1 MRTEALTIGET
12 IDEIRRALQD
22 YIEAT
27 YHISHPALVEQR
39 KKLLD
44 EPGAIFQAPFLESTP
59 RYKTGKRYSDLSI
72 PDAAKELLQVMATPS
87 SDREPL
93 IYDPPY
99 SHQAAAIEATVSDR
113 KNLVLT
119 TGTGSGKT
127 ESFLLPILSKLAIE
141 AATKP
146 ESFAKP
152 AVRAVLLYPM
162 NALVND
168 QLGRLRL
175 IFGDKGVAGR
185 FSSWSGRPARFARYT
200 SRTPYPGVRT
210 AQKDQ
215 QRLRSFGD
223 FYVGLTD
230 RAADPDDPDR
240 AAAAELVESLQSRG
254 KWPAKPD
261 MKYWFGQSG
270 QRWQDREGNFQRA
283 VMRAADTE
291 LVTRH
296 EVLEHPPDV
305 LVTNY
310 SMLEYMLMRPLERP
324 IFDRTRSW
332 LAENED
338 ERLLLVVDEAHLYR
352 GAAGSEVGLLLRRL
366 RDRLGIPADR
376 LQIICTSASFNN
388 QASAAEFAA
397 ELTGTDLRN
406 FLTITGDLALRGG
419 ASSASEEDAAVLA
432 GTSLANYYEAHSDSE
447 RLEAVRDLLS
457 YRGVDASSDS
467 SAAVFDALH
476 EFPPMSHLVNTTMQ
490 KAMPLDE
497 LAAEVFPGVGRAL
510 ADRALTS
517 LVALGSTAR
526 QRPGAPGLLPC
537 RVHGFFRGLPGIWA
551 CVDDGCIA
559 RGDLPPG
566 PVGRVWSQP
575 RDRCSCGSRVFELFT
590 CRNCGA
596 AYARAYTDNV
606 ESPTYLWSE
615 PGGSF
620 ETAGG
625 HVSELHALDLL
636 LEAPTS
642 AHIEPADLDLVTG
655 RLNPDRLGNRIRQ
668 VFMRAER
675 MLPPSTDDESASLAD
690 ASLGEFR
697 PCGVCGQTAAFGR
710 TSVQDH
716 QTKGDQPFQA
726 LIARQLQVQPPGSQP
741 ATRFAPLQGRKIL
754 IFSDSRQTA
763 ARLAPNL
770 QDYSMRDALR
780 PLVLAGWTELA
791 KVPRLADRLSL
802 DDLYLAVLL
811 ASEQMG
817 VRLRPKLKGTE
828 SLHVSSAV
836 ARALSDGVLADPMDA
851 LDLVMD
857 VRAENPPEALLR
869 AINETLRSKYF
880 GMPSLALA
888 TVRER
893 GKFTADIEGL
903 RDLPGVTSPAEKVS
917 LARMWVSYWSGY
929 GYWFRSMSPSFWN
942 TSQGVRPHSGNFTAL
957 DRWFGD
963 REAVKQFKKWWLPEL
978 LEMFT
983 ENVAQK
989 SYRMLA
995 QHLALDVG
1003 GEWGYCQAC
1012 RSTQRPHPGPA
1023 KCMVC
1028 GRPDTVTP
1036 IDPDE
1041 DLVFAA
1047 RKGYYRASSVR
1058 ALGPEHEAPLALI
1071 AAEHT
1076 AQLNAAQV
1084 DEVFSRA
1091 EQYELLFQDV
1101 DIGLP
1106 APGEQARTA
1115 IDVLSSTTTMEV
1127 GIDIGALSGVALRN
1141 MPPARSSYQQRAGR
1155 AGRRGNA
1162 VATVV
1167 AFGSADSHDEQ
1178 YFREPESMIRGQV
1191 EDPTLTLD
1199 NAAIA
1204 RRHVTAYLFQRYHEA
1219 RLPHV
1224 DPENQTQLFE
1234 VLGTVR
1240 GFLDDEST
1248 LSRKDFEE
1256 WLRNNEKEL
1265 QEAVSGWLPDAI
1277 AQGDRDDL
1285 LTQLVA
1291 ETLRVVDA
1299 AMPTTQGTG
1308 TDDESDAD
1316 SELGSASA
1324 GEASDEPAEPFI
1336 EAPAEVGEES
1346 STAVRSATN
1355 LLDRL
1360 LYKGVLPRYAFPTD
1374 VVSFHVFDRNRST
1387 RFRPAFEY
1395 APSQGLSAALTQYAP
1410 GKEVWI
1416 DGKLWSSGALY
1427 SPMRSDRFEAWQ
1439 DRRLYFE
1446 CSVCRY
1452 AATTGLRDAD
1462 RGEKRDCPACGSEG
1476 SFGAAK
1482 NWMRPPGF
1490 AHPQAQEEGTSPE
1503 DQPARSYATRAKLV
1517 AEGPADPNRWQAVTP
1532 RLRRYFHRT
1541 HLLVTNS
1548 GPRREGYTYCTR
1560 CGVIGPTAQPSSR
1573 LAGAHPKPYP
1583 DDREPTCSGSAA
1595 TSGLVLGTDFISDV
1609 LLVGLQA
1616 SSPVTLQPGYLAT
1629 DVALRTLAE
1638 SITIAASRVL
1648 EIEKDELQAEYR
1660 PALTP
1665 DGHAGL
1671 EAEIYVYDTLAGG
1684 AGFAQRIGEMGR
1696 AIFDEALFVLE
1707 GCPSG
1712 CDHSC
1717 YRCLRSFRNRFEHE
1731 LLDRHVGASLLRYL
1745 LDDVPPALDKDR
1757 LKGSTDRLFADLER
1771 LETEAVEF
1779 TRNAAIE
1786 VPGIGTVEAPIL
1798 AQGER
1803 SELIVGVHTPLTPDT
1818 AADERLRETA
1828 EFSTT
1833 VPVHLVDEILIT
1845 RNLPRASHS
1854 VLQALGL

>member
-1 MRTEALTIGET
+1 
-12 IDEIRRALQD
+12 
-22 YIEAT
+22 
-27 YHISHPALVEQR
+27 
-39 KKLLD
+39 
-44 EPGAIFQAPFLESTP
+44 
-59 RYKTGKRYSDLSI
+59 
-72 PDAAKELLQVMATPS
+72 
-87 SDREPL
+87 
-93 IYDPPY
+93 
-99 SHQAAAIEATVSDR
+99 
-113 KNLVLT
+113 
-119 TGTGSGKT
+119 
-127 ESFLLPILSKLAIE
+127 
-141 AATKP
+141 
-146 ESFAKP
+146 
-152 AVRAVLLYPM
+152 
-162 NALVND
+162 
-168 QLGRLRL
+168 
-175 IFGDKGVAGR
+175 
-185 FSSWSGRPARFARYT
+185 
-200 SRTPYPGVRT
+200 
-210 AQKDQ
+210 
-215 QRLRSFGD
+215 
-223 FYVGLTD
+223 
-230 RAADPDDPDR
+230 
-240 AAAAELVESLQSRG
+240 
-254 KWPAKPD
+254 
-261 MKYWFGQSG
+261 
-270 QRWQDREGNFQRA
+270 
-283 VMRAADTE
+283 
-291 LVTRH
+291 
-296 EVLEHPPDV
+296 
-305 LVTNY
+305 
-310 SMLEYMLMRPLERP
+310 
-324 IFDRTRSW
+324 
-332 LAENED
+332 
-338 ERLLLVVDEAHLYR
+338 
-352 GAAGSEVGLLLRRL
+352 
-366 RDRLGIPADR
+366 
-376 LQIICTSASFNN
+376 
-388 QASAAEFAA
+388 
-397 ELTGTDLRN
+397 
-406 FLTITGDLALRGG
+406 
-419 ASSASEEDAAVLA
+419 
-432 GTSLANYYEAHSDSE
+432 
-447 RLEAVRDLLS
+447 
-457 YRGVDASSDS
+457 
-467 SAAVFDALH
+467 
-476 EFPPMSHLVNTTMQ
+476 
-490 KAMPLDE
+490 
-497 LAAEVFPGVGRAL
+497 
-510 ADRALTS
+510 
-517 LVALGSTAR
+517 
-526 QRPGAPGLLPC
+526 
-537 RVHGFFRGLPGIWA
+537 
-551 CVDDGCIA
+551 
-559 RGDLPPG
+559 
-566 PVGRVWSQP
+566 
-575 RDRCSCGSRVFELFT
+575 
-590 CRNCGA
+590 
-596 AYARAYTDNV
+596 
-606 ESPTYLWSE
+606 
-615 PGGSF
+615 
-620 ETAGG
+620 
-625 HVSELHALDLL
+625 
-636 LEAPTS
+636 
-642 AHIEPADLDLVTG
+642 
-655 RLNPDRLGNRIRQ
+655 
-668 VFMRAER
+668 
-675 MLPPSTDDESASLAD
+675 
-690 ASLGEFR
+690 
-697 PCGVCGQTAAFGR
+697 
-710 TSVQDH
+710 
-716 QTKGDQPFQA
+716 
-726 LIARQLQVQPPGSQP
+726 
-741 ATRFAPLQGRKIL
+741 
-754 IFSDSRQTA
+754 
-763 ARLAPNL
+763 
-770 QDYSMRDALR
+770 
-780 PLVLAGWTELA
+780 
-791 KVPRLADRLSL
+791 
-802 DDLYLAVLL
+802 
-811 ASEQMG
+811 
-817 VRLRPKLKGTE
+817 
-828 SLHVSSAV
+828 
-836 ARALSDGVLADPMDA
+836 
-851 LDLVMD
+851 
-857 VRAENPPEALLR
+857 
-869 AINETLRSKYF
+869 
-880 GMPSLALA
+880 
-888 TVRER
+888 
-893 GKFTADIEGL
+893 
-903 RDLPGVTSPAEKVS
+903 
-917 LARMWVSYWSGY
+917 MWISYWSGY

-942 TSQGVRPHSGNFTAL
+942 TSQGIRPHSGNFTAL

-983 ENVAQK
+983 ENVAQE

-1003 GEWGYCQAC
+1003 GEWGYCQEC
-1012 RSTQRPHPGPA
+1012 RSTQRPLPGPA

-1028 GRPDTVTP
+1028 GRPDTITP

-1076 AQLNAAQV
+1076 AQLNAAQA

-1091 EQYELLFQDV
+1091 EQYEMLFQDV

-1299 AMPTTQGTG
+1299 AMPTTQGTE
-1308 TDDESDAD
+1308 TDDESDVDA
-1316 SELGSASA
+1316 ELGSASA
-1324 GEASDEPAEPFI
+1324 GEASDEPAEPLI
-1336 EAPAEVGEES
+1336 EVPAEVDEES

-1395 APSQGLSAALTQYAP
+1395 APSQGLPAALTQYAP

-1462 RGEKRDCPACGSEG
+1462 RGEKRDCPACGSAGTFG
-1476 SFGAAK
+1476 SAK
-1482 NWMRPPGF
+1482 NWIRPPGF

-1517 AEGPADPNRWQAVTP
+1517 AEGPADPGRWQAVTP

-1548 GPRREGYTYCTR
+1548 GPRREGYTYCTG
-1560 CGVIGPTAQPSSR
+1560 CGVIGPTALPSHR
-1573 LAGAHPKPYP
+1573 FGGAHPKPYP
-1583 DDREPTCSGSAA
+1583 DDREPMCAGSAA

-1609 LLVGLQA
+1609 LLVGLRV
-1616 SSPVTLQPGYLAT
+1616 SNPVTLQAGYLAT

-1638 SITIAASRVL
+1638 SVTIAASRTL
-1648 EIEKDELQAEYR
+1648 EIDKDELQAEYR

-1665 DGHAGL
+1665 GGHAGL
-1671 EAEIYVYDTLAGG
+1671 EAELYVYDTLAGG
-1684 AGFAQRIGEMGR
+1684 AGFAQRIGDMGR
-1696 AIFDEALFVLE
+1696 VIFDEALFVLE
-1707 GCPSG
+1707 SCPSA

-1745 LDDVPPALDKDR
+1745 LDDVPPALGKDR
-1757 LKGSTDRLFADLER
+1757 LEGSTNRLFADLDR
-1771 LETEAVEF
+1771 LETNAVEF

-1786 VPGIGTVEAPIL
+1786 VPGIGAVEAPIL

-1803 SELIVGVHTPLTPDT
+1803 SKLIVGVHAPLTPDT
-1818 AADERLRETA
+1818 AVDERLREAA

>member
-12 IDEIRRALQD
+12 IDEVRRALQD

-27 YHISHPALVEQR
+27 YHISHPTLVEQR
-39 KKLLD
+39 KQLLD
-44 EPGAIFQAPFLESTP
+44 EPGAIFQEPFLESTP
-59 RYKTGKRYSDLSI
+59 RYRTGRRYSDLSI
-72 PDAAKELLQVMATPS
+72 PAAAKELLRLMATAS
-87 SDREPL
+87 SDRDPL

-99 SHQAAAIEATVSDR
+99 LHQATAIEATIADR

-141 AATKP
+141 AATRP

-175 IFGDKGVAGR
+175 IFGDEDVAGM
-185 FSSWSGRPARFARYT
+185 FSAWSGRPAKFARYT

-210 AQKDQ
+210 TKKDKE
-215 QRLRSFGD
+215 RLRSFGD
-223 FYVGLTD
+223 FYVDLID
-230 RAADPDDPDR
+230 RAADAG
-240 AAAAELVESLQSRG
+240 AADSTAATELVEKLRARG

-261 MKYWFGQSG
+261 MKSWYGESG
-270 QRWQDREGNFQRA
+270 QRWQDRSGNFQRA
-283 VMRAADTE
+283 VMQHADPE
-291 LVTRH
+291 LITRH
-296 EVLEHPPDV
+296 EVLAHPPDV

-352 GAAGSEVGLLLRRL
+352 GAAGSEVALLLRRL
-366 RDRLGIPADR
+366 RDRLGIPPER
-376 LQIICTSASFNN
+376 LQVICTSASFDNPDY
-388 QASAAEFAA
+388 AAEFAA
-397 ELTGTDLRN
+397 ELSGTRAADFVTVTGQ
-406 FLTITGDLALRGG
+406 LALSDE
-419 ASSASEEDAAVLA
+419 ANSASEDDAKVLA
-432 GTSLANYYEAHSDSE
+432 GTSLARFYAAQSDAE
-447 RLEAVRDLLS
+447 RLDAVGDLLS
-457 YRGVDASSDS
+457 YRGVDPNSDT
-467 SAAVFDALH
+467 SAALYDALC
-476 EFPPMSHLVNTTMQ
+476 EFPPMSRLVNSTMQ
-490 KAMPLDE
+490 TAMPLDE
-497 LAAEVFPGVGRAL
+497 LAAEVFPSVEREV
-510 ADRALTS
+510 ADRALTT
-517 LVALGSTAR
+517 LVALGSIAR
-526 QRPGAPGLLPC
+526 PRPDKPGLLPC
-537 RVHGFFRGLPGIWA
+537 RVHAFFRGLPGIWA
-551 CVDDGCIA
+551 CVDDACDA
-559 RGDLPPG
+559 RDDLPAA

-575 RDRCSCGSRVFELFT
+575 RDRCPCGARVFELFT

-606 ESPTYLWSE
+606 EAPTYLWSE

-620 ETAGG
+620 ETASG
-625 HVSELHALDLL
+625 HVSELHSLDLL
-636 LEAPTS
+636 LEVPANS
-642 AHIEPADLDLVTG
+642 GVEPVDLDLVTG
-655 RLNPDRLGNRIRQ
+655 RLNPDRLGDRVRQ
-668 VFMRAER
+668 VFITAER
-675 MLPPSTDDESASLAD
+675 MIPPSTEDGNTPLAD

-726 LIARQLQVQPPGSQP
+726 LIARQLQVQSPGPQP

-791 KVPRLADRLSL
+791 AVPGLADCLSL
-802 DDLYLAVLL
+802 DDLYLAVLV
-811 ASEQMG
+811 ASQQMG

-828 SLHVSSAV
+828 SLHISREVE
-836 ARALSDGVLADPMDA
+836 RALRDDA
-851 LDLVMD
+851 LANLSGALGLVNE
-857 VRAENPPEALLR
+857 VGRENPPEALLR
-869 AINETLRSKYF
+869 AINETLTSKYF
-880 GMPSLALA
+880 GLRSLALA

-893 GKFTADIEGL
+893 GKLTADVERL
-903 RDLPGVTSPAEKVS
+903 RDLPGVTSPAAKVA
-917 LARMWVSYWSGY
+917 LARMWISHWSGS
-929 GYWFRSMSPSFWN
+929 GYWFRSMSPSFWE
-942 TSQGVRPHSGNFTAL
+942 TPRGVRPHSGNFRAVE
-957 DRWFGD
+957 RWFDD

-978 LEMFT
+978 LTLFT
-983 ENVAQK
+983 ENMASK
-989 SYRMLA
+989 SNRMLA

-1012 RSTQRPHPGPA
+1012 RSTQRPFPGTS
-1023 KCMVC
+1023 KCIVC
-1028 GRPDTVTP
+1028 GSPDSVTL
-1036 IDPDE
+1036 IDPEE

-1047 RKGYYRASSVR
+1047 RKGYYRSSSVR
-1058 ALGPEHEAPLALI
+1058 ALGPEREAPLALI

-1076 AQLNAAQV
+1076 AQLNAAQAE
-1084 DEVFSRA
+1084 EVFSRA

-1101 DIGLP
+1101 DTGLP
-1106 APGEQARTA
+1106 APGGQSRTA
-1115 IDVLSSTTTMEV
+1115 VDVLSSTTTMEV
-1127 GIDIGALSGVALRN
+1127 GIDIGTLSGVALRN

-1162 VATVV
+1162 VATVI

-1178 YFREPESMIRGQV
+1178 YFQDPASMIRGQV

-1204 RRHVTAYLFQRYHEA
+1204 RRHITAYLFQRYHEA

-1224 DPENQTQLFE
+1224 DPEDQPQLFE
-1234 VLGTVR
+1234 VLGTVE
-1240 GFLDDEST
+1240 GFLDDRST
-1248 LSRKDFEE
+1248 LSRRDFEE
-1256 WLRNNEKEL
+1256 WLRTNENEL
-1265 QEAVSGWLPDAI
+1265 QQAVRGWLPDSIEPTDREDLI
-1277 AQGDRDDL
+1277 AHL
-1285 LTQLVA
+1285 LD

-1299 AMPTTQGTG
+1299 AISTAEGAIAPEEIQ
-1308 TDDESDAD
+1308 
-1316 SELGSASA
+1316 A
-1324 GEASDEPAEPFI
+1324 GRASDSDSAVEAHEESGEPLI
-1336 EAPAEVGEES
+1336 EVPAEVDEEP

-1395 APSQGLSAALTQYAP
+1395 APSQGLPVALSQYAP

-1427 SPMRSDRFEAWQ
+1427 SPMQADRFEAWQ

-1446 CSVCRY
+1446 CNVCRY
-1452 AATTGLRDAD
+1452 AATTSHQDAD
-1462 RGEKRDCPACGSEG
+1462 QGEKRDCPACGSEG
-1476 SFGAAK
+1476 TFGSAK

-1490 AHPQAQEEGTSPE
+1490 AHPQTQEEGTSPE

-1517 AEGPADPNRWQAVTP
+1517 AEGPVDPDRWEPVTP

-1560 CGVIGPTAQPSSR
+1560 CGVIGPTAHPSSR
-1573 LAGAHPKPYP
+1573 LTGAHPKPYP
-1583 DDREPTCSGSAA
+1583 DDREPVCTGSAA
-1595 TSGLVLGTDFISDV
+1595 ISGLVLGTDFISDV
-1609 LLVGLQA
+1609 LLIGLQA

-1629 DVALRTLAE
+1629 EVALRTLAE
-1638 SITIAASRVL
+1638 SITIAASRTL

-1665 DGHAGL
+1665 GGHAGL

-1696 AIFDEALFVLE
+1696 AIFDQALFVLE

-1717 YRCLRSFRNRFEHE
+1717 YRCLRSFRNRFEHD

-1745 LDDVPPALDKDR
+1745 LDDVQPELDKGR
-1757 LKGSTDRLFADLER
+1757 LEGSTDRLFADLER
-1771 LETEAVEF
+1771 LETEEAVF
-1779 TRNAAIE
+1779 TRNATIE
-1786 VPGIGTVEAPIL
+1786 VPGIGAVEAPIL
-1798 AQGER
+1798 AQGEGG
-1803 SELIVGVHTPLTPDT
+1803 ELIVGVHAPLTPDF
-1818 AADERLRETA
+1818 ASSERLREAA

-1833 VPVHLVDEILIT
+1833 VPVYLVDEILIT

-1854 VLQALGL
+1854 VLQTLGL